1 MTTQQ
6 HAAEISV
13 MAVEI
18 LFSTGD
24 PFKGKVDRDS
34 LVKEIERATLKKLV
48 EYDTDIL
55 TEEEFQACVEAAKN
69 EPCHV

>member
-6 HAAEISV
+6 HASEISV

-34 LVKEIERATLKKLV
+34 LVKEIEQATLKKLV
-48 EYDTDIL
+48 EYNTDFL
-55 TEEEFQACVEAAKN
+55 TEEEFQACVEAAKLQ
-69 EPCHV
+69 VA

>member
-6 HAAEISV
+6 HSAEISV

-34 LVKEIERATLKKLV
+34 LVKELEQATLKKLV
-48 EYDTDIL
+48 AYNTDIL
-55 TEEEFQACVEAAKN
+55 TEEEFQACVEAAKLQ
-69 EPCHV
+69 VA

>member
-13 MAVEI
+13 MAVDI

-48 EYDTDIL
+48 ECNTDVL
-55 TEEEFQACVEAAKN
+55 TEEEFQACVEAAKLQAA
-69 EPCHV
+69 

>member
-48 EYDTDIL
+48 ECNTDVL
-55 TEEEFQACVEAAKN
+55 TEEEFQACVEAAKLQAA
-69 EPCHV
+69 

>member
-48 EYDTDIL
+48 ECNTDVL
-55 TEEEFQACVEAAKN
+55 TEEEFQACVEAAKLQIA
-69 EPCHV
+69 

>member
-6 HAAEISV
+6 HAAEIAV
-13 MAVEI
+13 MAVDI

-34 LVKEIERATLKKLV
+34 LVKEIEQATLKKLV
-48 EYDTDIL
+48 AYNTDVL
-55 TEEEFQACVEAAKN
+55 TEEEFQACVEAAKLQ
-69 EPCHV
+69 VA

>member
-13 MAVEI
+13 MAVDI

-24 PFKGKVDRDS
+24 PFKGKVNRDS
-34 LVKEIERATLKKLV
+34 LVKELEQATLKKLV
-48 EYDTDIL
+48 EYNTDVL
-55 TEEEFQACVEAAKN
+55 TEEEFQACVEAAKLQIA
-69 EPCHV
+69 

>member
-18 LFSTGD
+18 LFSAGD
-24 PFKGKVDRDS
+24 PFKGKVNRDS
-34 LVKEIERATLKKLV
+34 LVKEIEQATLKKLV
-48 EYDTDIL
+48 EYNTDVL
-55 TEEEFQACVEAAKN
+55 TEEEFQACVESAKLQIA
-69 EPCHV
+69 

>member
-13 MAVEI
+13 MAVDI

-34 LVKEIERATLKKLV
+34 LVKEIEQATLKKLV
-48 EYDTDIL
+48 AYNTDIL
-55 TEEEFQACVEAAKN
+55 TEEEFHACVEAVKLQVA
-69 EPCHV
+69 

>member
-13 MAVEI
+13 MAVDI

-34 LVKEIERATLKKLV
+34 LVKELEQATLKKLV
-48 EYDTDIL
+48 EYNTDIL
-55 TEEEFQACVEAAKN
+55 TEEEFQACVEAAKLQIA
-69 EPCHV
+69 

>member
-13 MAVEI
+13 MAVDI

-48 EYDTDIL
+48 TYNTDIL
-55 TEEEFQACVEAAKN
+55 TEEEFQACVEAAKLQIA
-69 EPCHV
+69 

>member
-13 MAVEI
+13 MAVDI

-34 LVKEIERATLKKLV
+34 LVKELEQATLKKLV
-48 EYDTDIL
+48 EYNTDVL
-55 TEEEFQACVEAAKN
+55 TEEEFQACVESAKN

>member
-13 MAVEI
+13 MAVDI

-34 LVKEIERATLKKLV
+34 LVKEIEQATLKKLV
-48 EYDTDIL
+48 ECNTDVL
-55 TEEEFQACVEAAKN
+55 TEEEFQACVEAAKLQIA
-69 EPCHV
+69 